1 MYTMGHG
8 NLNDGHT
15 VSQGDKFKIVDSE
28 GRVLYESVES
38 LSHIMAEGETRED
51 KDNKLEF
58 SIDDGIKLQA
68 TDLKFTVEQGSNF
81 YESIIEKLKE
91 IESVKDKEDE
101 DIGDTLVIWLKN
113 GQTLYFNKVRDLW
126 ELSDRL
132 AFTYF
137 GMETQ
142 VRREANFKLDCIAG
156 YAVEEG

>member
-15 VSQGDKFKIVDSE
+15 VSKGDKFKIVDSE
-28 GRVLYESVES
+28 GRVLYESV
-38 LSHIMAEGETRED
+38 
-51 KDNKLEF
+51 
-58 SIDDGIKLQA
+58 
-68 TDLKFTVEQGSNF
+68 
-81 YESIIEKLKE
+81 IEKLKE
-91 IESVKDKEDE
+91 SESVKDKEDE

-113 GQTLYFNKVRDLW
+113 GQTLYFNNVRELW
-126 ELSDRL
+126 ETSDKL
-132 AFTYF
+132 AFAYY